1 MTHERKLGFSE
12 LDERRRKKTRLAV
25 AEHSDE
31 WMVRYVHKISPSN
44 QDVKGPITIP
54 GGAFSNSKMLGAA
67 LRRAGVLAPGAQVRS
82 FRVEGDKVVVFPSLP
97 GSTTYWHSIIL
108 TNADSNPNAR
118 EAREPHLARDY
129 IAVDT
134 RGRTIAGPFKSH
146 SDAKHAAG
154 VGGHVEYVRET
165 GTAGVFE
172 VDEGPGIEARR
183 KPSVKLTPTEKF
195 FYDHAGF
202 GYSSGA
208 DKKQQEAAHV
218 QNAKSLARAEAE
230 SEKRGWT
237 VEWEHD
243 QDADTSWMDPEQLD
257 DYQSGRTEILSAQ
270 LLDENGE
277 VLESLGGIAL
287 NARSSTRDPYGRVVE
302 AEMAQEALGRKSVR
316 EARPRPK
323 AKRSAARRR

>member
-129 IAVDT
+129 IAVDR
-134 RGRTIAGPFKSH
+134 RGRTIAGPFKSFG
-146 SDAKHAAG
+146 DAKHAAG
-154 VGGHVEYVRET
+154 TAGTVEYVRET

-172 VDEGPGIEARR
+172 VDEGPRGIVLGHNNNVVGVVGARR

-218 QNAKSLARAEAE
+218 QNAKSLARAEA
-230 SEKRGWT
+230 
-237 VEWEHD
+237 
-243 QDADTSWMDPEQLD
+243 
-257 DYQSGRTEILSAQ
+257 
-270 LLDENGE
+270 
-277 VLESLGGIAL
+277 
-287 NARSSTRDPYGRVVE
+287 
-302 AEMAQEALGRKSVR
+302 
-316 EARPRPK
+316 
-323 AKRSAARRR
+323 